1 MTQQELDRAGTDA
14 VYELDLDF
22 HLDSAREDGRTVH
35 YNYSNRHAV
44 AGEQHF
50 EIDVDLDR
58 VGPSPRAVKAYLR
71 HEIEF
76 AGHHHQHH

>member
-1 MTQQELDRAGTDA
+1 MTPQERSQVGFDA

-22 HLDSAREDGRTVH
+22 HLDSVQEQGHTLC
-35 YNYSNRHAV
+35 YNYSNRHAP

-58 VGPSPRAVKAYLR
+58 IGASPRAVKAYLR
-71 HEIEF
+71 HELEF
-76 AGHHHQHH
+76 AGHHPQHH